1 MTHTE
6 SMMLAVCFGA
16 MVGTFI
22 GNIFTLVKFS
32 IDERRD
38 KKRILKNIEEKQ

>member
-6 SMMLAVCFGA
+6 SMILAVCFGA
-16 MVGTFI
+16 TVGTFI

-32 IDERRD
+32 IDARRN
-38 KKRILKNIEEKQ
+38 KKQILKNIEEKQ